1 MTQQKYAGLAR
12 QGCATKSLLQ
22 ELWPPRE
29 LSEVGRLS
37 EKPTIR
43 TAVNHDAVLVNLHS
57 CIDSRLSGLESY
69 FSQSATMASRHSAAR
84 PKRDGENFAR
94 THHNDAD
101 ETDPKRVKFDVRNPS
116 TLAADARED
125 DAILDADVIGG
136 SNATKR
142 GAVNLDGYDSD
153 SDNENINVRANS
165 RKKGNVNIIEKL
177 DSYASKGGEN
187 GQAAKAEEEDDD
199 DMFRV
204 DEDED
209 GEKDDGEPS
218 EFDKSGRKKKNVQF
232 LDVQDIAGQDFDSKT
247 GSTIRIDDH
256 ESSDD
261 EADVDLAIQEE
272 GVDEE
277 VGAGGLKRNAP
288 KVEAF
293 NLKEEMEDGQFD
305 ESGNY
310 VRKAGDVDAVHD
322 GWLEGLSKK
331 DMKKAAEAHQKREA
345 EARKQRFEDDAV
357 QVSELL
363 KQLILRLEKAETPLE
378 ALARLGKGQTKT
390 KKIPKWKLKKKGG
403 MDVDEQKDEVEQ
415 DPKQVRIKEAIDTIT
430 DAADKLLS
438 RDYEDIYDQER
449 EILVREYHKETGEE
463 WMEPTAAQEPAES
476 EDAASEDIEWEFRW
490 TDGRDGGGTQGPF
503 KGPMMKAWQEAG
515 YFGEGVEFRR
525 VGAGGEWTRAVSFA

>member
-1 MTQQKYAGLAR
+1 
-12 QGCATKSLLQ
+12 
-22 ELWPPRE
+22 
-29 LSEVGRLS
+29 
-37 EKPTIR
+37 
-43 TAVNHDAVLVNLHS
+43 
-57 CIDSRLSGLESY
+57 
-69 FSQSATMASRHSAAR
+69 MASRHSAAR

-94 THHNDAD
+94 THHT
-101 ETDPKRVKFDVRNPS
+101 ESGEIDPKRVKFDVRNPS
-116 TLAADARED
+116 TLAPDARED

-153 SDNENINVRANS
+153 SDNENFNARAGS
-165 RKKGNVNIIEKL
+165 RKKGDVDILDKL
-177 DSYASKGGEN
+177 DNYDSRSTGNQDQGGK
-187 GQAAKAEEEDDD
+187 AAADDDDDD
-199 DMFRV
+199 DMFRED
-204 DEDED
+204 DEDDAAKADSGDED
-209 GEKDDGEPS
+209 G

-232 LDVQDIAGQDFDSKT
+232 LDVKDIDGQVMDSKS
-247 GSTIRIDDH
+247 GSTVRMDDR

-305 ESGNY
+305 ETGNY

-331 DMKKAAEAHQKREA
+331 DMKKAAEAHEKREA
-345 EARKQRFEDDAV
+345 EARQQRFEDDAL

-378 ALARLGKGQTKT
+378 ALARLGKGQVKT
-390 KKIPKWKLKKKGG
+390 KKIPKWKLKKKGA
-403 MDVDEQKDEVEQ
+403 MDVDEKQHEAEE
-415 DPKQVRIKEAIDTIT
+415 DPEQVRIKEAIDTIT

-438 RDYEDIYDQER
+438 RDYEEIYDQER
-449 EILVREYHKETGEE
+449 EVLVREYSKETGEQ
-463 WMEPTAAQEPAES
+463 WVEPHVAQEQTE
-476 EDAASEDIEWEFRW
+476 ENGAAVEAEWEFRW

-503 KGPMMKAWQEAG
+503 KSSMMKAWQDAG
-515 YFGEGVEFRR
+515 YFGEGVEFKR
-525 VGAGGEWTRAVSFA
+525 VGDGHEWSRAIAFA